1 MVFGVMGGPMQ
12 AQGHLQLL
20 DRVIT
25 HDLNPQAACDAP
37 RWQVTEGGDV
47 IVESTFPNEIAREL
61 VSRGHSISYETDTLL
76 FGGAQ
81 VIKKFKEGYVAGSD
95 PRKDGCAAGF

>member
-1 MVFGVMGGPMQ
+1 MQ

-47 IVESTFPNEIAREL
+47 IVESTFPNEIAR
-61 VSRGHSISYETDTLL
+61 RT
-76 FGGAQ
+76 
-81 VIKKFKEGYVAGSD
+81 
-95 PRKDGCAAGF
+95 C